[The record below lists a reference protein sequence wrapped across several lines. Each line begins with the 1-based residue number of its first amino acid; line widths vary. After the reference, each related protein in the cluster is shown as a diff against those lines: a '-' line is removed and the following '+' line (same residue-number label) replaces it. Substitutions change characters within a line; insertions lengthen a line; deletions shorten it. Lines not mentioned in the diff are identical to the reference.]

1 VNTSMHTLAA
11 PALRSTFSTVM
22 DFLFAAHVYT
32 VAFMCPQ
39 HSLSARQRGELGHE
53 YLPSRVIDGF
63 VLRPA
68 RISAQAQL
76 LAPAPVLALA
86 PYSSAAARLL
96 VDWKERGDVNAAA
109 VMRLIMARAF
119 ADMRCANAPL
129 GAPLQ
134 ASCNVA
140 RGLRVVPVPPHW
152 RTRIARAGDPLT
164 DLAETS
170 GVDIIPA
177 LRRGPSRDQVGLS
190 QRERMINADR
200 GFSLNRRVVP
210 DGEAVFVVDDVVTTG
225 ATVVNCGQL
234 LTSGGWR
241 VGALVAL
248 FAKRFD

>member
-1 VNTSMHTLAA
+1 
-11 PALRSTFSTVM
+11 M

-39 HSLSARQRGELGHE
+39 HSLSARQRGEVGHE
-53 YLPSRVIDGF
+53 YLPARVIDGF

-86 PYSSAAARLL
+86 PYTSAAARLL
-96 VDWKERGDVNAAA
+96 VDWKERGDVRAAA

-119 ADMRCANAPL
+119 ADMRGANTPLGAPLQVSL

-134 ASCNVA
+134 ASCNDA
-140 RGLRVVPVPPHW
+140 RALRVVPVPPHW

-170 GVDIIPA
+170 GADIIRA

-190 QRERMINADR
+190 QRERMVNADR

-234 LTSGGWR
+234 LASGGWC
-241 VGALVAL
+241 VSALVAL